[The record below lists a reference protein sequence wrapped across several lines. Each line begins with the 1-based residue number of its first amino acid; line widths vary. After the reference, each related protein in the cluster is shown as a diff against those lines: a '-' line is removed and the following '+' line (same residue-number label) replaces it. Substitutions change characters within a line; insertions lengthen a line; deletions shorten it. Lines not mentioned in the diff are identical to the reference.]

1 VRNVYRVTAQLIAF
15 AVVVQAAVIA
25 FGLFG
30 IWNDVD
36 DGRVV
41 TDGYDGNGG
50 FAIHSILGSA
60 VIPLLALLLLVVSFF
75 VKVDGAVKWAG
86 LVVLA
91 VAVQITLAFI
101 AFGVPAVGLLH
112 AANAFII
119 AGVASMAARRA
130 GSGSDE
136 KAAPAPAASL

>member
-1 VRNVYRVTAQLIAF
+1 VRNVYLVIAQLIAF

-50 FAIHSILGSA
+50 FAIHSILGST

-91 VAVQITLAFI
+91 VAVQITLAFL
-101 AFGVPAVGLLH
+101 AFGIPAVGLLH

-136 KAAPAPAASL
+136 KVAPAPAASL

>member
-1 VRNVYRVTAQLIAF
+1 MRNVYRAIAQLIAF

-36 DGRVV
+36 DGKVV
-41 TDGYDGNGG
+41 TDGYEGNGG
-50 FAIHSILGSA
+50 FAIHSIMGSG
-60 VIPLLALLLLVVSFF
+60 VIPLLTLLLLVVSFF

-101 AFGVPAVGLLH
+101 SFGVPAVGLVH
-112 AANAFII
+112 AANAFVI

-130 GSGSDE
+130 GSRSDE
-136 KAAPAPAASL
+136 TAAPAPAASL

>member
-1 VRNVYRVTAQLIAF
+1 MRNVYRVIAQLIAF

-36 DGRVV
+36 DGKVV
-41 TDGYDGNGG
+41 ADGYEGNGG
-50 FAIHSILGSA
+50 FAIHSILGSG
-60 VIPLLALLLLVVSFF
+60 VIPLLALLLLVISFF

-101 AFGVPAVGLLH
+101 SFGVPAVGLLH

-130 GSGSDE
+130 GSRSDE
-136 KAAPAPAASL
+136 TAAPAPAASL

>member
-1 VRNVYRVTAQLIAF
+1 MRNVYRVIAQLIAF

-36 DGRVV
+36 DGKVV
-41 TDGYDGNGG
+41 ADGYEGNGG
-50 FAIHSILGSA
+50 FAIHSILGSG
-60 VIPLLALLLLVVSFF
+60 VIPLLALLLLVISFF

-101 AFGVPAVGLLH
+101 SFGVPAVGLLH

-130 GSGSDE
+130 GRRSDE
-136 KAAPAPAASL
+136 AAAPAPAASL